1 MIGTYNPDGIRV
13 LSLPF
18 INQLWYY
25 VAMHESM
32 HELTTVAK
40 MYAYRRKI
48 SGTSEIKRVILHDVN
63 LTSSSKKSDAM
74 GRWLK
79 LLLLPTK
86 KGARKSS

>member
-1 MIGTYNPDGIRV
+1 
-13 LSLPF
+13 
-18 INQLWYY
+18 
-25 VAMHESM
+25 
-32 HELTTVAK
+32 

-79 LLLLPTK
+79 LLPTK